1 MGSHSKVAG
10 LPDLTDE
17 KIWVGNPSNRPV
29 EEDKPVGDLGLS
41 YYGKVTTYT
50 DTTHFKASALAGFG
64 DTFFKGYFVY
74 VVRDAGGAGA
84 APQFEEKQI
93 LNYTSADGTFNHE
106 AFSTPLAEDDEVLIL
121 LMPIGLNV
129 LSAGETLLANAG
141 ATGTTTSTSYGK
153 KKEIQVLR
161 GGQIR
166 VEMELGSGG
175 VSYGSGYGKVYV
187 NGGAVGSEHYQSGAD
202 GVIWATFEDVISV
215 NKDDLVQLYT
225 KAATSGK
232 IFSCRNFKIFASLIP
247 KMATILKD

>member
-84 APQFEEKQI
+84 APQFEQVEI
-93 LNYTSADGTFNHE
+93 LDYTSTDGTFQHD
-106 AFSTPLAEDDEVLIL
+106 AFTTSLAEDDEVLIVL
-121 LMPIGLNV
+121 LPAAVGDIGL
-129 LSAGETLLANAG
+129 SDQPMTG
-141 ATGTTTSTSYGK
+141 APT
-153 KKEIQVLR
+153 ER
-161 GGQIR
+161 
-166 VEMELGSGG
+166 EGSG
-175 VSYGSGYGKVYV
+175 SYPTWTKLKEVRIRRNGDYRCKWESDNGSSGDRGSQIYV
-187 NGGAVGSEHYQSGAD
+187 NGSPVGNNHILEGGPTAFTEQ
-202 GVIWATFEDVISV
+202 IEDVPNLV
-215 NKDDLVQLYT
+215 RGDLLQLYGDSSQMAV
-225 KAATSGK
+225 K
-232 IFSCRNFKIFASLIP
+232 NFAICGVANPYHP
-247 KMATILKD
+247 KVTQD